1 MRVLRRNVHR
11 RCPPMAS
18 DRSLQAPGVHM
29 SQADPGI
36 DGGALISTLKRAAGV
51 LRDAG
56 VEFALAGGFAAYVRG
71 AAISTHDVDFVLRE
85 QDVDAAV
92 SALTAAGMRHRE
104 CPEEWL
110 TKVYDGDRP
119 IDLIF
124 RPSGRP
130 VDGGMLQRAEELP
143 VAAVSM
149 PVLPADDLV
158 IMRLLAF
165 TETACDF
172 SDFLHVCR
180 ALREQVDWP
189 KVAKETAHSPYAYAF
204 LTLLHRLDVIEGGFL

>member
-1 MRVLRRNVHR
+1 MSHVE
-11 RCPPMAS
+11 
-18 DRSLQAPGVHM
+18 
-29 SQADPGI
+29 SQAGEET
-36 DGGALISTLKRAAGV
+36 LLTSLKRAASV
-51 LRDAG
+51 LKEADVR
-56 VEFALAGGFAAYVRG
+56 FALAGGFAAYARG

-92 SALTAAGMRHRE
+92 AALTAAGMRYQE
-104 CPEEWL
+104 APEDWL
-110 TKVYDGDRP
+110 AKVYDGDRL

-130 VDGGMLQRAEELP
+130 VDEGLLARAEELP
-143 VAAVSM
+143 VAAVNM
-149 PVLPADDLV
+149 PVLPADDLMV
-158 IMRLLAF
+158 MRLLAF

-204 LTLLHRLDVIEGGFL
+204 LTLLHRLDVIEGDFL

>member
-1 MRVLRRNVHR
+1 MSHV
-11 RCPPMAS
+11 
-18 DRSLQAPGVHM
+18 D
-29 SQADPGI
+29 SQAG
-36 DGGALISTLKRAAGV
+36 GGALLTSLKRAASV
-51 LRDAG
+51 LKTAG
-56 VEFALAGGFAAYVRG
+56 IEFALAGGFAAYVRG

-92 SALTAAGMRHRE
+92 GALTAAGMRHHE
-104 CPEEWL
+104 APEDWL
-110 TKVYDGDRP
+110 AKVYDGDRM

-130 VDGGMLQRAEELP
+130 VDGGMLERAQELP
-143 VAAVSM
+143 VAAVTM
-149 PVLPADDLV
+149 PVLSADDLV
-158 IMRLLAF
+158 VMRLLAY

>member
-1 MRVLRRNVHR
+1 MSHVE
-11 RCPPMAS
+11 
-18 DRSLQAPGVHM
+18 
-29 SQADPGI
+29 SQAREET
-36 DGGALISTLKRAAGV
+36 LLVSLKRAASV
-51 LRDAG
+51 LKDAG
-56 VEFALAGGFAAYVRG
+56 VGFALAGGFAAYARG

-92 SALTAAGMRHRE
+92 SALTAAGMRYRE
-104 CPEEWL
+104 CPEDWL
-110 TKVYDGDRP
+110 AKVYDDDRL

-130 VDGGMLQRAEELP
+130 VDGGLLERAQELP
-143 VAAVSM
+143 VAAVNM

-158 IMRLLAF
+158 IMRLQAF

-189 KVAKETAHSPYAYAF
+189 KVAKETEHSPYAYAF